1 MTQWKYP
8 KINQP
13 SNLLDVTDEML
24 LLWEK
29 ENKECFEYNKNIRNN
44 LEEIR
49 RKMMSDAEI
58 IWGKNSNVS
67 KYLWKQRIYMP
78 ELFNFSNVKSRVLK
92 AREDEKER
100 LQNIEREQKL
110 QELQGKAIEFL
121 INRNKI
127 INVDF
132 TIDTAIS
139 EANDISYREEV
150 YRRQKELLETHTF
163 IDFNGN
169 NCEDRPCRGWDG
181 SSRRCDC
188 GNRRVSWS
196 SHDNGDFFLN
206 PYIYGEAY

>member
-8 KINQP
+8 NFVQP
-13 SNLLDVTDEML
+13 STPLDVTDEML

-29 ENKECFEYNKNIRNN
+29 ENNECFEYNKNIRNN

-49 RKMMSDAEI
+49 RKIMSDAEI

-78 ELFNFSNVKSRVLK
+78 ELFNFSNIKSKVLK
-92 AREDEKER
+92 AREDEKIK
-100 LQNIEREQKL
+100 LQNVERDQKL
-110 QELQGKAIEFL
+110 QELQEKAIKFL
-121 INRNKI
+121 MDRNKVI
-127 INVDF
+127 GADFNIN
-132 TIDTAIS
+132 TAIS
-139 EANDISYREEV
+139 EANDIAYQEEI
-150 YRRQKELLETHTF
+150 YKKQKELAETQTF

-169 NCEDRPCRGWDG
+169 NCEDFPCRGWDG
-181 SSRRCDC
+181 QSHRCDC